1 MLKALIILPV
11 SFSLWFGLVKIFST
25 NKEPTINVL
34 SKKVFNDFN
43 LVFRNILDILDS
55 LFKSFIQIYELL
67 GLILKNIVVIFKS
80 LSSTFGQFI
89 NLLKVVGITL
99 RRLIN
104 FARVKL
110 IDLKITIIFFNI
122 KPKSSYIWIKLLK
135 RESNISRIFLKT
147 RWKLFKTFCERTLI
161 EDSLFVETILTKPNQ
176 IRNEIGRISKA
187 LSI

>member
-11 SFSLWFGLVKIFST
+11 LFSLWFGLVKIFST

-89 NLLKVVGITL
+89 NLLKVIGITL
-99 RRLIN
+99 MSIISLCKGLYDETRNITLFNSFEAILNQTKSAKNNVVRL
-104 FARVKL
+104 FAVKG
-110 IDLKITIIFFNI
+110 DDFNN
-122 KPKSSYIWIKLLK
+122 KEVTL
-135 RESNISRIFLKT
+135 
-147 RWKLFKTFCERTLI
+147 ER
-161 EDSLFVETILTKPNQ
+161 
-176 IRNEIGRISKA
+176 
-187 LSI
+187 

>member
-11 SFSLWFGLVKIFST
+11 LFSLWFGLVKIFST

-99 RRLIN
+99 MSIISLCKGLYDETRNITLFNSFEAILNQTKSAKNNVVRL
-104 FARVKL
+104 FAVKGDEL
-110 IDLKITIIFFNI
+110 NNKEIT
-122 KPKSSYIWIKLLK
+122 L
-135 RESNISRIFLKT
+135 
-147 RWKLFKTFCERTLI
+147 ER
-161 EDSLFVETILTKPNQ
+161 
-176 IRNEIGRISKA
+176 
-187 LSI
+187 

>member
-11 SFSLWFGLVKIFST
+11 LFSLWFGLVKIFST

-89 NLLKVVGITL
+89 NLLKVIGITL
-99 RRLIN
+99 MSIISLCKGLYDETRNITLFNSFEAILNQTKSAKNNVVRL
-104 FARVKL
+104 FAVKGDEL
-110 IDLKITIIFFNI
+110 NNKKVTL
-122 KPKSSYIWIKLLK
+122 
-135 RESNISRIFLKT
+135 
-147 RWKLFKTFCERTLI
+147 ER
-161 EDSLFVETILTKPNQ
+161 
-176 IRNEIGRISKA
+176 
-187 LSI
+187 

>member
-11 SFSLWFGLVKIFST
+11 LFSLWFGLVKIFST

-34 SKKVFNDFN
+34 STKVFNDFN

-99 RRLIN
+99 MSIISLCKGLYDETRNITLFNSFEAILNQTKSAKNNVVRL
-104 FARVKL
+104 FAVKGDEL
-110 IDLKITIIFFNI
+110 NNK
-122 KPKSSYIWIKLLK
+122 
-135 RESNISRIFLKT
+135 EV
-147 RWKLFKTFCERTLI
+147 TL
-161 EDSLFVETILTKPNQ
+161 EN
-176 IRNEIGRISKA
+176 
-187 LSI
+187 

>member
-11 SFSLWFGLVKIFST
+11 LFSLWFGLVKIFST

-99 RRLIN
+99 MSIISLCKGLYDETRNITLFNSFEAILNQTKSAKNNVVRL
-104 FARVKL
+104 FAVKGDKL
-110 IDLKITIIFFNI
+110 NNKEIT
-122 KPKSSYIWIKLLK
+122 L
-135 RESNISRIFLKT
+135 
-147 RWKLFKTFCERTLI
+147 ER
-161 EDSLFVETILTKPNQ
+161 
-176 IRNEIGRISKA
+176 
-187 LSI
+187 

>member
-11 SFSLWFGLVKIFST
+11 SFSIWFGLVKIFST

-89 NLLKVVGITL
+89 NLLKVIGITL
-99 RRLIN
+99 MSIISLCKGLYDETRNITLFNSFEAILNQTKSAKNNVVRL
-104 FARVKL
+104 FAVKGDEL
-110 IDLKITIIFFNI
+110 NNK
-122 KPKSSYIWIKLLK
+122 
-135 RESNISRIFLKT
+135 EV
-147 RWKLFKTFCERTLI
+147 TL
-161 EDSLFVETILTKPNQ
+161 EN
-176 IRNEIGRISKA
+176 
-187 LSI
+187 

>member
-1 MLKALIILPV
+1 MLKALIILLV
-11 SFSLWFGLVKIFST
+11 LFSLWFGLVKIFST

-43 LVFRNILDILDS
+43 IVFRNILDILDS

-99 RRLIN
+99 MSIISLCKGLYDETRNITLFNSFEAILNQTKSAKNNVVRL
-104 FARVKL
+104 FAVKGDEL
-110 IDLKITIIFFNI
+110 NNK
-122 KPKSSYIWIKLLK
+122 
-135 RESNISRIFLKT
+135 EV
-147 RWKLFKTFCERTLI
+147 TL
-161 EDSLFVETILTKPNQ
+161 EN
-176 IRNEIGRISKA
+176 
-187 LSI
+187 

>member
-11 SFSLWFGLVKIFST
+11 AFSLWFGLVKIFST

-99 RRLIN
+99 MSIISLCKGLYDETRNITLFNSFEAILNQTKSAKNNVVRL
-104 FARVKL
+104 FAVKGDEL
-110 IDLKITIIFFNI
+110 NNK
-122 KPKSSYIWIKLLK
+122 
-135 RESNISRIFLKT
+135 EV
-147 RWKLFKTFCERTLI
+147 TL
-161 EDSLFVETILTKPNQ
+161 EN
-176 IRNEIGRISKA
+176 
-187 LSI
+187 

>member
-11 SFSLWFGLVKIFST
+11 LFSLWFGLVKIFST

-99 RRLIN
+99 MSIISLCKGLYDETRNITLFNSFEAILNQTKSAKNNVVRL
-104 FARVKL
+104 FAVKGDEL
-110 IDLKITIIFFNI
+110 NNK
-122 KPKSSYIWIKLLK
+122 
-135 RESNISRIFLKT
+135 EV
-147 RWKLFKTFCERTLI
+147 TL
-161 EDSLFVETILTKPNQ
+161 EN
-176 IRNEIGRISKA
+176 
-187 LSI
+187 

>member
-11 SFSLWFGLVKIFST
+11 SFSIWFGLVKIFST

-99 RRLIN
+99 MSIISLCKGLYDETRNITLFNSFEAILNQTKSAKNNVVRL
-104 FARVKL
+104 FAVKGDEL
-110 IDLKITIIFFNI
+110 NNK
-122 KPKSSYIWIKLLK
+122 
-135 RESNISRIFLKT
+135 EV
-147 RWKLFKTFCERTLI
+147 TL
-161 EDSLFVETILTKPNQ
+161 EN
-176 IRNEIGRISKA
+176 
-187 LSI
+187 

>member
-25 NKEPTINVL
+25 NKVPTINVL

-55 LFKSFIQIYELL
+55 LFKSFIQIYEFL

-89 NLLKVVGITL
+89 NLLKIIGITL
-99 RRLIN
+99 MSIISLCKGLYDETRNIALFNSFEAILN
-104 FARVKL
+104 QTKSAKNKVVKIFAVKGDEL
-110 IDLKITIIFFNI
+110 NNKEVTL
-122 KPKSSYIWIKLLK
+122 
-135 RESNISRIFLKT
+135 
-147 RWKLFKTFCERTLI
+147 ER
-161 EDSLFVETILTKPNQ
+161 
-176 IRNEIGRISKA
+176 
-187 LSI
+187 

>member
-11 SFSLWFGLVKIFST
+11 SFSIWFGLVKIFST
-25 NKEPTINVL
+25 VEDSSINVL
-34 SKKVFNDFN
+34 SRKVFNNIN

-99 RRLIN
+99 MSIISLCKGLYDETRNITLFNSFEAILNQTKSAKNNVVRL
-104 FARVKL
+104 FAVKGDEL
-110 IDLKITIIFFNI
+110 NNK
-122 KPKSSYIWIKLLK
+122 
-135 RESNISRIFLKT
+135 EV
-147 RWKLFKTFCERTLI
+147 TL
-161 EDSLFVETILTKPNQ
+161 EN
-176 IRNEIGRISKA
+176 
-187 LSI
+187 

>member
-1 MLKALIILPV
+1 MLKALIILVV
-11 SFSLWFGLVKIFST
+11 SFSIWLGLVRIFSE
-25 NKEPTINVL
+25 NKESSINVL

-99 RRLIN
+99 MSIISLCKGLYDETRNITLFNSFEAILNQTKSAKNNVVRL
-104 FARVKL
+104 FAVKGDEL
-110 IDLKITIIFFNI
+110 NNK
-122 KPKSSYIWIKLLK
+122 
-135 RESNISRIFLKT
+135 EV
-147 RWKLFKTFCERTLI
+147 TL
-161 EDSLFVETILTKPNQ
+161 EN
-176 IRNEIGRISKA
+176 
-187 LSI
+187 

>member
-11 SFSLWFGLVKIFST
+11 SFSIWFGLVKIFSK
-25 NKEPTINVL
+25 NKESSINVL
-34 SKKVFNDFN
+34 SKKVFHDFN

-99 RRLIN
+99 MSIISLCKGLYDETRNITLFNSFEAILNQTKSAKNNVVRL
-104 FARVKL
+104 FAVKGDKL
-110 IDLKITIIFFNI
+110 NNKEIT
-122 KPKSSYIWIKLLK
+122 L
-135 RESNISRIFLKT
+135 
-147 RWKLFKTFCERTLI
+147 ER
-161 EDSLFVETILTKPNQ
+161 
-176 IRNEIGRISKA
+176 
-187 LSI
+187 

>member
-89 NLLKVVGITL
+89 NLLKVIGITL
-99 RRLIN
+99 MSIISLCKGLYDETRNITLFNSFEAILNQTKSAKNNVVRL
-104 FARVKL
+104 FAVKGDEL
-110 IDLKITIIFFNI
+110 NNKEVTL
-122 KPKSSYIWIKLLK
+122 
-135 RESNISRIFLKT
+135 
-147 RWKLFKTFCERTLI
+147 ER
-161 EDSLFVETILTKPNQ
+161 
-176 IRNEIGRISKA
+176 
-187 LSI
+187 

>member
-11 SFSLWFGLVKIFST
+11 LFSLWFGLVKIFST

-89 NLLKVVGITL
+89 NLLKVIGITL
-99 RRLIN
+99 MSIISLCKGLYNETRNITLFNSFEAILNQTKSAKNNVVRL
-104 FARVKL
+104 FAVKGDEL
-110 IDLKITIIFFNI
+110 NNK
-122 KPKSSYIWIKLLK
+122 
-135 RESNISRIFLKT
+135 EV
-147 RWKLFKTFCERTLI
+147 TL
-161 EDSLFVETILTKPNQ
+161 EN
-176 IRNEIGRISKA
+176 
-187 LSI
+187 

>member
-11 SFSLWFGLVKIFST
+11 LFSLWFGLVKIFST
-25 NKEPTINVL
+25 NKESTINVL

-89 NLLKVVGITL
+89 NLLKIIGITL
-99 RRLIN
+99 MSIISLCKGLYDETRNITLFNSFEAILNQTKSAKNNVVRL
-104 FARVKL
+104 FAVKGDEL
-110 IDLKITIIFFNI
+110 NNK
-122 KPKSSYIWIKLLK
+122 
-135 RESNISRIFLKT
+135 EV
-147 RWKLFKTFCERTLI
+147 TL
-161 EDSLFVETILTKPNQ
+161 EN
-176 IRNEIGRISKA
+176 
-187 LSI
+187 

>member
-11 SFSLWFGLVKIFST
+11 SFSIWFGLVKIFST
-25 NKEPTINVL
+25 NKESPINVL

-99 RRLIN
+99 MSIISLCKGLYDETRNITLFNSFEAILNQTKSAKNNVVRL
-104 FARVKL
+104 FAVKGDEL
-110 IDLKITIIFFNI
+110 NNK
-122 KPKSSYIWIKLLK
+122 
-135 RESNISRIFLKT
+135 EV
-147 RWKLFKTFCERTLI
+147 TL
-161 EDSLFVETILTKPNQ
+161 EN
-176 IRNEIGRISKA
+176 
-187 LSI
+187 

>member
-11 SFSLWFGLVKIFST
+11 LFSLWFGLVKIFST

-55 LFKSFIQIYELL
+55 LFKSFIQIYEIL

-99 RRLIN
+99 MSIISLCKGLYDETRNITLFNSFEAILNQTKSAKNNVVRL
-104 FARVKL
+104 FAVKGDEL
-110 IDLKITIIFFNI
+110 NNK
-122 KPKSSYIWIKLLK
+122 
-135 RESNISRIFLKT
+135 EV
-147 RWKLFKTFCERTLI
+147 TL
-161 EDSLFVETILTKPNQ
+161 EN
-176 IRNEIGRISKA
+176 
-187 LSI
+187 

>member
-11 SFSLWFGLVKIFST
+11 SFSIWFGLVKIFSK
-25 NKEPTINVL
+25 NKESSINVL
-34 SKKVFNDFN
+34 SKKVFHDFN

-99 RRLIN
+99 MSIISLCKGLYDETRNITLFNSFEAILNQTKSAKNNVVRL
-104 FARVKL
+104 FAVKGDEL
-110 IDLKITIIFFNI
+110 NNKEVTL
-122 KPKSSYIWIKLLK
+122 
-135 RESNISRIFLKT
+135 
-147 RWKLFKTFCERTLI
+147 ER
-161 EDSLFVETILTKPNQ
+161 
-176 IRNEIGRISKA
+176 
-187 LSI
+187 

>member
-11 SFSLWFGLVKIFST
+11 LFSLWFGLVKIFST
-25 NKEPTINVL
+25 NKESTINLL

-89 NLLKVVGITL
+89 NLLKVIGITL
-99 RRLIN
+99 MSIISLCKGLYDETRNITLFNSFEAILNQTKSAKNNVVRL
-104 FARVKL
+104 FAVKGDEL
-110 IDLKITIIFFNI
+110 NNKEVTL
-122 KPKSSYIWIKLLK
+122 
-135 RESNISRIFLKT
+135 
-147 RWKLFKTFCERTLI
+147 ER
-161 EDSLFVETILTKPNQ
+161 
-176 IRNEIGRISKA
+176 
-187 LSI
+187 

>member
-11 SFSLWFGLVKIFST
+11 LFSLWFGLVKIFST

-89 NLLKVVGITL
+89 NLLKVIGITL
-99 RRLIN
+99 MSIISLCKGLYDETRNITLFNSFEAILNQTKSAKNNVVRL
-104 FARVKL
+104 FAVKG
-110 IDLKITIIFFNI
+110 DNLKNKEVT
-122 KPKSSYIWIKLLK
+122 L
-135 RESNISRIFLKT
+135 
-147 RWKLFKTFCERTLI
+147 ER
-161 EDSLFVETILTKPNQ
+161 
-176 IRNEIGRISKA
+176 
-187 LSI
+187 

>member
-11 SFSLWFGLVKIFST
+11 LFSLWFGLVKIFST

-43 LVFRNILDILDS
+43 IVFRNILDILDS

-99 RRLIN
+99 MSIISLCKGLYDETRNITLFNSFEAILNQTKSAKNNVVRL
-104 FARVKL
+104 FAVKGDEL
-110 IDLKITIIFFNI
+110 NNK
-122 KPKSSYIWIKLLK
+122 
-135 RESNISRIFLKT
+135 EV
-147 RWKLFKTFCERTLI
+147 TL
-161 EDSLFVETILTKPNQ
+161 EN
-176 IRNEIGRISKA
+176 
-187 LSI
+187 